1 MTTPMSPTVTK
12 ITNRRR
18 ARKSRCLSLQA
29 APVVCAG
36 MTSELERP
44 PLQADERTA
53 LIGWLDLQR
62 KILRWKCEGLSGED
76 AHRSVIPTS
85 PAMTMAGLISH
96 MRWTEHTWLE
106 VVFLGGDKK
115 QNPSFDESSEDADWH
130 TDGRPLAELLA
141 EYEAQCARSNEI
153 VAAASLDDV
162 GRHPDFRAGS
172 ANLRWMLIHLV
183 EETGRHAGHADIV
196 RELLDGAKGYY

>member
-1 MTTPMSPTVTK
+1 M
-12 ITNRRR
+12 
-18 ARKSRCLSLQA
+18 A
-29 APVVCAG
+29 
-36 MTSELERP
+36 SELARP

-53 LIGWLDLQR
+53 LVGWLDLQR
-62 KILRWKCEGLSGED
+62 QILRWKCEGLNDDD

-96 MRWTEHTWLE
+96 MRWTEHTWL
-106 VVFLGGDKK
+106 VVLFLGEDEK

-130 TDGRPLAELLA
+130 AEGRPVAELLA

-153 VAAASLDDV
+153 VSAASLDDV
-162 GRHPDFRAGS
+162 GRHPGFRAGS

-196 RELLDGAKGYY
+196 RELLDGTKGYF

>member
-1 MTTPMSPTVTK
+1 M
-12 ITNRRR
+12 
-18 ARKSRCLSLQA
+18 
-29 APVVCAG
+29 AP
-36 MTSELERP
+36 SLERP
-44 PLQADERTA
+44 PFQADERTA

-62 KILRWKCEGLSGED
+62 QILRWKCDGLSEAD

-85 PAMTMAGLISH
+85 PTMTMAGLISH
-96 MRWTEHTWLE
+96 MRWVEHTWLE
-106 VVFLGGDKK
+106 VLFLGGDKT
-115 QNPSFDESSEDADWH
+115 QNPSFDEANEDADWR
-130 TDGRPLAELLA
+130 TDGVSLKQLLD
-141 EYEAQCARSNEI
+141 EYEAQCARGNEI

-162 GRHPDFRAGS
+162 GRHPDYRSGN

>member
-1 MTTPMSPTVTK
+1 M
-12 ITNRRR
+12 
-18 ARKSRCLSLQA
+18 
-29 APVVCAG
+29 AP
-36 MTSELERP
+36 SLERP
-44 PLQADERTA
+44 PMQADERTA

-62 KILRWKCEGLSGED
+62 QILRWKCDGLSEAD

-96 MRWTEHTWLE
+96 MRWVEHTWFE
-106 VVFLGGDKK
+106 VVFLGGDKA
-115 QNPSFDESSEDADWH
+115 QNPSFDETDEGADWRA
-130 TDGRPLAELLA
+130 DGVPLKQLLV

-196 RELLDGAKGYY
+196 RELLDEAKGYY

>member
-1 MTTPMSPTVTK
+1 M
-12 ITNRRR
+12 
-18 ARKSRCLSLQA
+18 
-29 APVVCAG
+29 AP
-36 MTSELERP
+36 SLERP

-62 KILRWKCEGLSGED
+62 QILRLKCEGLSEAD

-85 PAMTMAGLISH
+85 PTMTMAGLISH
-96 MRWTEHTWLE
+96 MRWVEHTWLE
-106 VVFLGGDKK
+106 VLFLGGDKT
-115 QNPSFDESSEDADWH
+115 QNPSFDETEDANWR
-130 TDGRPLAELLA
+130 TNGSSLKQLLD
-141 EYEAQCARSNEI
+141 EYEAQCTRSNEI
-153 VAAASLDDV
+153 VAVASLDDV
-162 GRHPDFRAGS
+162 GRHPDFRSGN

>member
-1 MTTPMSPTVTK
+1 M
-12 ITNRRR
+12 
-18 ARKSRCLSLQA
+18 
-29 APVVCAG
+29 AP
-36 MTSELERP
+36 SLERP

-62 KILRWKCEGLSGED
+62 QILRLKCEGLSEAD

-85 PAMTMAGLISH
+85 PTMTMAGLISH
-96 MRWTEHTWLE
+96 VRWVEHTWLE
-106 VVFLGGDKK
+106 VLFLGGDKT
-115 QNPSFDESSEDADWH
+115 QNPSFDETDEDANWR
-130 TDGRPLAELLA
+130 TNGSSLKQLLD
-141 EYEAQCARSNEI
+141 EYEAQCTRSNEI
-153 VAAASLDDV
+153 VAVASLDDV
-162 GRHPDFRAGS
+162 GRHPDFRSGN

>member
-1 MTTPMSPTVTK
+1 
-12 ITNRRR
+12 
-18 ARKSRCLSLQA
+18 
-29 APVVCAG
+29 
-36 MTSELERP
+36 MTSELKRP

-62 KILRWKCEGLSGED
+62 QILRWKCEGLSDED
-76 AHRSVIPTS
+76 AHRSVVPSS
-85 PAMTMAGLISH
+85 PLMTMAGLVSH
-96 MRWTEHTWLE
+96 MRWTENTWLE
-106 VVFLGGDKK
+106 VLFLGGDEK
-115 QNPSFDESSEDADWH
+115 QNPSFHETDEDADWR

-141 EYEAQCARSNEI
+141 EYEAQCVRSNEI

-162 GRHPDFRAGS
+162 GRHTGFRSAG

-196 RELLDGAKGYY
+196 RELLDGTKGYY

>member
-1 MTTPMSPTVTK
+1 M
-12 ITNRRR
+12 
-18 ARKSRCLSLQA
+18 
-29 APVVCAG
+29 AP
-36 MTSELERP
+36 SLERP

-53 LIGWLDLQR
+53 LLGWLDLQR
-62 KILRWKCEGLSGED
+62 QILRWKCEGLSEED
-76 AHRSVIPTS
+76 AHRSIIPTS

-96 MRWTEHTWLE
+96 MRWVEHTWLD
-106 VVFLGGDKK
+106 VLFLGGDET
-115 QNPSFDESSEDADWH
+115 QNPSFDETDDATWR
-130 TDGRPLAELLA
+130 TDGLTLKQLLVD
-141 EYEAQCARSNEI
+141 YETQCARSNAI

-162 GRHPDFRAGS
+162 GRHSGYRSGK

>member
-1 MTTPMSPTVTK
+1 M
-12 ITNRRR
+12 
-18 ARKSRCLSLQA
+18 A
-29 APVVCAG
+29 
-36 MTSELERP
+36 SELQRP

-53 LIGWLDLQR
+53 IVGWLDLQR
-62 KILRWKCEGLSGED
+62 QILRWKCEGLGDED

-85 PAMTMAGLISH
+85 PAMTMAGLVSH
-96 MRWTEHTWLE
+96 MRWTEHLWLD
-106 VVFLGGDKK
+106 VLFLDGDKE
-115 QNPSFDESSEDADWH
+115 QNPSFDESREDADWD
-130 TDGRPLAELLA
+130 TGGRPIAELLA

-162 GRHPDFRAGS
+162 GRHQEFRAGG